1 MISSSVINP
10 NKLIKLLLMGLIFFI
25 VKLEVGL
32 QKLELELVIAGPGF
46 LIFSIFYMIARK
58 KNIHKKHHSNSFPFQ
73 EIFLASIQT

>member
-10 NKLIKLLLMGLIFFI
+10 NKLIKLLLMGLIFI

-32 QKLELELVIAGPGF
+32 QKLELQLVIAGPGF